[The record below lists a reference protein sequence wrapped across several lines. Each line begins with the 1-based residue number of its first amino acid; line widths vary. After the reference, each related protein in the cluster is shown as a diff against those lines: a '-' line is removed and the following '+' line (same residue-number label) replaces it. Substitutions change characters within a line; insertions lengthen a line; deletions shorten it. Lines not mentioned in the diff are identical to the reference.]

1 LALPQSD
8 PEFIRKAFSF
18 GSQFRFACFLDGHS
32 YPTYPGR
39 PFRRLLAVGN
49 RKVEIEPDWIA
60 ALKGKDSQAWWF
72 GYLGYDLSRADGKSQ
87 AENVLPIFQNFPDV
101 FLFEAEVV
109 LEFSGDGKIVR
120 HAGPNDVLEQ
130 IHALNLYDEAHPKA
144 DLTFSSWKSREEY
157 LDDIRIVQDQIREG
171 NVYELNL
178 CQFFTSDQA
187 PDGADIFL
195 QLNQDFPMPFGGW
208 LKGDDFEIASNSP
221 ERYLRKEGNQ
231 LFSQPIKGT
240 ARRGQSEKEDA
251 EIRQQLFHSEKE
263 RAENMMIVDLVR
275 NDLARISETGSTKVD
290 EMFGIYAFPTVFQ
303 MISSIRS
310 ELKNGLDSSDAIW
323 STFPMG
329 SMTGAPKGEVMDWIQ
344 KLEPFRRGAYSGAMG
359 YFGPGNEFDLN
370 VLIRSLFINHK
381 DMTCGFAVGSAITI
395 DSVAED
401 EWDECKIKARTILQ
415 TCGSRWEDIRPAMVS
430 DFPAG

>member
-1 LALPQSD
+1 MALPQSD
-8 PEFIRKAFSF
+8 PEFIRRAFSF
-18 GSQFRFACFLDGHS
+18 ASQFRFACFLDGTS
-32 YPTYPGR
+32 YPVYPGG
-39 PFRRLLAVGN
+39 PFRCFLAMGN
-49 RKVEIEPDWIA
+49 RKVEMAPDWTA
-60 ALKGKDSQAWWF
+60 ALKEKDPQSWWF

-87 AENVLPIFQNFPDV
+87 TEDTRPVFQNFPSV
-101 FLFEAEVV
+101 LLFEAEVL
-109 LEFSGDGKIVR
+109 LEFHGDGTIEQ
-120 HAGPNDVLEQ
+120 HAGPADVLEQ
-130 IHALNLYDEAHPKA
+130 IHALEVYEELRPQA
-144 DLTFSSWKSREEY
+144 DFTFSSWKSRDEY
-157 LDDIRIVQDQIREG
+157 LADVVTVQNQIREG

-178 CQFFTSDQA
+178 CQFFTADQD
-187 PDGADIFL
+187 PDGASVFL
-195 QLNQDFPMPFGGW
+195 QLNKDFPMPFGGW

-221 ERYLRKEGNQ
+221 ERYLRREGNQ

-240 ARRGQSEKEDA
+240 ARRGQSGKEDA
-251 EIRQQLFHSEKE
+251 EIREQLYHSEKE

-290 EMFGIYAFPTVFQ
+290 EIFGIYAFPTVFQ

-344 KLEPFRRGAYSGAMG
+344 KLEPFRRGAYSGALG

-381 DMTCGFAVGSAITI
+381 DRTCGFAVGSAITN
-395 DSVAED
+395 DSVPEE
-401 EWDECKIKARTILQ
+401 EWDECKMKARTILQ
-415 TCGSRWEDIRPAMVS
+415 TCRSRWEDIRPAMVS
-430 DFPAG
+430 DFPVR

>member
-1 LALPQSD
+1 MELS
-8 PEFIRKAFSF
+8 
-18 GSQFRFACFLDGHS
+18 
-32 YPTYPGR
+32 
-39 PFRRLLAVGN
+39 
-49 RKVEIEPDWIA
+49 PDWTTA
-60 ALKGKDSQAWWF
+60 VKGKDPQSWWF

-87 AENVLPIFQNFPDV
+87 NEDVRPVFQNFPAV

-109 LEFSGDGKIVR
+109 LEFSEDGKILN

-130 IHALNLYDEAHPKA
+130 IHTQNPFAEKRPQPGLA
-144 DLTFSSWKSREEY
+144 FSSWKSQEEY
-157 LDDIRIVQDQIREG
+157 LADIRIVQEQIREG

-178 CQFFTSDQA
+178 CQYFTADHD
-187 PDGADIFL
+187 PDGVSIFL
-195 QLNQDFPMPFGGW
+195 RLNKNFPMPFGGW
-208 LKGDDFEIASNSP
+208 LKGDGFEIASNSP
-221 ERYLRKEGNQ
+221 ERYLRREGNQ

-240 ARRGQSEKEDA
+240 ARRGQSENEDL
-251 EIRQQLFHSEKE
+251 EIREQLFHSEKE

-275 NDLARISETGSTKVD
+275 NDLARISETGSTKVE
-290 EMFGIYAFPTVFQ
+290 EMFGIYDFPTVFQ

-310 ELKNGLDSSDAIW
+310 ELKSGLDSSDAIW

-344 KLEPFRRGAYSGAMG
+344 KLEPFRRGAYSGALG

-381 DMTCGFAVGSAITI
+381 EGTCGFAVGSAITI

-401 EWDECKIKARTILQ
+401 EWEECKMKARTILQ
-415 TCGSRWEDIRPAMVS
+415 TCGSQWEDILPAMIS
-430 DFPAG
+430 DFPAGKL